1 MSAILKL
8 KTINGRPVLRGIDHV
23 WSVILDLTR
32 NGDTFTHH
40 DVDQRCCDPADYG
53 ITDYLRRLTLAGIL
67 ADAGS
72 EPARGRRRGRRIYR
86 LVQRHQEAPRLR
98 RDGSRVPVRANQLM
112 WNTMRNLL
120 RDGFTSRELATFA
133 STDEV
138 SVPAPTAQSYIK
150 HLAAAGY
157 LTVLQE
163 SVGPHRAKWRLKPSM
178 ASGPL
183 APKLLRTHV
192 VYDPNTHALHG
203 PAEVVAEEVTP

>member
-32 NGDTFTHH
+32 GGATFTRH
-40 DVDQRCCDPADYG
+40 DVDQRCCDPADNG
-53 ITDYLRRLTLAGIL
+53 ITDYLRRLVRAGIL
-67 ADAGS
+67 AEVGT
-72 EPARGRRRGRRIYR
+72 EPAHGRRRGRRIYR

-98 RDGSRVPVRANQLM
+98 RDGSQAPTPANQLM

-120 RDGFTSRELATFA
+120 RDGFTAHELATFA
-133 STDEV
+133 ATDEV
-138 SVPAPTAQSYIK
+138 TVPVVTAQSYVK
-150 HLAAAGY
+150 HLAGAGY
-157 LTVLQE
+157 LIVLQK
-163 SVGPHRAKWRLKPSM
+163 SVGSRPAKWRLKPSM
-178 ASGPL
+178 VSGPL

-192 VYDPNTHALHG
+192 VYDPNTEALHG

>member
-32 NGDTFTHH
+32 GGETFTRH
-40 DVDQRCCDPADYG
+40 DVDQRCCDPADNG
-53 ITDYLRRLTLAGIL
+53 ITDYLRRLVRAGIL
-67 ADAGS
+67 AEVGT
-72 EPARGRRRGRRIYR
+72 EPAHGRRRGRRIYR

-98 RDGSRVPVRANQLM
+98 RDGSRAPVLANQLM

-120 RDGFTSRELATFA
+120 RDGFTLRELATFA

-192 VYDPNTHALHG
+192 VYDPNDNALYG
-203 PAEVVAEEVTP
+203 PAEAVAEEVAP